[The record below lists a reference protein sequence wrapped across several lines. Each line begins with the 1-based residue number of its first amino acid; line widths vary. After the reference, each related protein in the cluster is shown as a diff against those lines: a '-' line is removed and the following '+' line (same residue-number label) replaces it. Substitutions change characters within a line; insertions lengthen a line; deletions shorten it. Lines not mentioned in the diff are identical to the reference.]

1 MKAAM
6 LSRLLAAI
14 LGGYVLST
22 LFIGAATMLLSL
34 AGAGR
39 AAALLAVT
47 MAGFLLWAAIIMAVF
62 HARRVATAWAWIA
75 GTAAA
80 LGLIAVLAQ
89 AWGG

>member
-6 LSRLLAAI
+6 LSRLLGAI

-62 HARRVATAWAWIA
+62 HARRATAWAWIA